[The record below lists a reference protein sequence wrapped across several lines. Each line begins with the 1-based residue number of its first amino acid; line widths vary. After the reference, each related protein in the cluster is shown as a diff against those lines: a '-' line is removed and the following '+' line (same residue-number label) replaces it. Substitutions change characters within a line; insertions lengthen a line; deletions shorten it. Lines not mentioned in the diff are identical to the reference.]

1 MLTGQTRLKLMHI
14 YTLTFRIRAL
24 TWIFSKIVR
33 SSRFSATPNKTKKAH
48 WYTTLF
54 KLTWEITNATFE
66 QVQIFLK
73 SEGPIA
79 QTSQESFAS
88 EFVQN
93 SEHCTSVT
101 CTKDDRKT
109 NPSLWSFHQIW
120 IPTPIPIEYF
130 STNVSRPPTAVK
142 RHHKIKEIS
151 LVKHRVIRHKNNNW
165 STPQQS
171 NYVLKALPRI
181 NHLRMDKIFTDII

>member
-54 KLTWEITNATFE
+54 KPTWEITNATFE

-93 SEHCTSVT
+93 SEYCTSVT
-101 CTKDDRKT
+101 CNIQTTTEKLILVYGPFTK
-109 NPSLWSFHQIW
+109 F
-120 IPTPIPIEYF
+120 EYLRQF
-130 STNVSRPPTAVK
+130 QLS
-142 RHHKIKEIS
+142 IS
-151 LVKHRVIRHKNNNW
+151 LRTFQDR
-165 STPQQS
+165 
-171 NYVLKALPRI
+171 LPPWKDTTK
-181 NHLRMDKIFTDII
+181 LRKFHS